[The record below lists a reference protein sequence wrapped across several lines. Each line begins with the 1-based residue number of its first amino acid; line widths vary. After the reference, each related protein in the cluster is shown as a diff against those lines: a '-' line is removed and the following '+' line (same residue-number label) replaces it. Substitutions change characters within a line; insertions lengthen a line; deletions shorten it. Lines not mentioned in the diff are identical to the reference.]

1 MNIEVN
7 IEMNVEGNRGERKG
21 EERNESQCIRAR
33 DSNSTTYTTL
43 GSFHNTYLL
52 SVAFMVRESRLVK
65 SFTAG
70 GIETQTDGGGG

>member
-1 MNIEVN
+1 MYKS
-7 IEMNVEGNRGERKG
+7 EG
-21 EERNESQCIRAR
+21 QQQY
-33 DSNSTTYTTL
+33 TTYTTL